1 MKVLCVIDSLGC
13 GGGQRQMMYLLRGLH
28 GKGVDV
34 SLFVC
39 KAGYDHYKT
48 EVLSLGIP
56 LYESDD
62 RNRNGFSIAVL
73 FDLISL
79 IRKDNYTVLSF
90 LPSANFYAALS
101 QLVLLRSS
109 LIVSQRNS
117 SVAKASRFKTLMNK
131 LPYYVANAVTANSYS
146 ESERLCSTLPKL
158 CKKIHTVWNGYDN
171 LSFRKH
177 VAPNTRIQRLLVVAR
192 QAHQKNGVNLL
203 KALVLFKDRLG
214 WVPQVDWAGRKEIDF
229 RSVAMQEEMSELLEQ
244 HAEIANNWTWLGEV
258 SEVEPMFRKADALV
272 HISLYEGLPNTICE
286 AMFLGCPV
294 IASNVCDH
302 PALLGRNQERGL
314 LCDPLSP
321 ESIYDAIVML
331 NQKTP
336 QMRDKMVQAAHD
348 FAISNLS
355 VERMVSN
362 YFNLLTDVSE

>member
-1 MKVLCVIDSLGC
+1 MKVLCVIDSLGS
-13 GGGQRQMMYLLRGLH
+13 GGGQRQMMYLLRGLRE
-28 GKGVDV
+28 KGVDV

-48 EVLSLGIP
+48 EVLSLDIP
-56 LYESDD
+56 LYESGD

-73 FDLISL
+73 VDLISL

-101 QLVLLRSS
+101 QLALLRSS
-109 LIVSQRNS
+109 LIVSQRTS
-117 SVAKASRFKTLMNK
+117 SVAKASKFKTLINI
-131 LPYYVANAVTANSYS
+131 LTYYVANAVTTNSYS

-158 CKKIHTVWNGYDN
+158 RKKIHTVWNGYDN
-171 LSFRKH
+171 LSFRKY
-177 VAPNTRIQRLLVVAR
+177 VAPNVRIQRLLVVGR
-192 QAHQKNGVNLL
+192 QAHMKNGVNLL
-203 KALVLFKDRLG
+203 KALVLFKDRFG
-214 WVPQVDWAGRKEIDF
+214 WVPQVDWAGRKEIDS

-258 SEVEPMFRKADALV
+258 SEVEPLFRQADALV
-272 HISLYEGLPNTICE
+272 HISLYEGLPNAICE

-302 PALLGRNQERGL
+302 PALLGSNQERGL

-321 ESIYDAIVML
+321 ESIYDAVAML
-331 NQKTP
+331 NRKTP

-362 YFNLLTDVSE
+362 YVNLLTDFSE